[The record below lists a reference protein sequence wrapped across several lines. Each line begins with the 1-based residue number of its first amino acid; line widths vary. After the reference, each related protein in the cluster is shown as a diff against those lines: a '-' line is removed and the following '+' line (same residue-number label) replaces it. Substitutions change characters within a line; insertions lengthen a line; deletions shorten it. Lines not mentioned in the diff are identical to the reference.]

1 MRTVLIRW
9 TWTIAAIAL
18 VFTSQMMAVAA
29 TADPS
34 TAARGILER
43 LAPEKADLFLL
54 ETIPAENGRDVFEI
68 ESRDGKIVV
77 RGSSGVAIA
86 SGWNWYLTHYCR
98 CHVSLWGNQLRMPDP
113 LPAVPEKIRRASSF
127 PYRYY
132 LNFCAFSYSLAWY
145 DWPQWERLIDWMAL
159 HGINVPLSV
168 TGQEAVW
175 YKVYRGLGLGDEQI
189 RKFFVGPGYLPFG
202 WMGCID
208 GWGGPLPMSW
218 IDRHLEL
225 EKKIV
230 ARERELGM
238 KPLLQGFTGHV
249 PAALAKIFPQ
259 AKLERLP
266 SWCEFPPTHFLNP
279 QDPLFARIGKLF
291 VEEQTRQFG
300 TDHLYASDTFIEMP
314 PPSND
319 PRFLANMG
327 KAVYEAMRA
336 GDPLATWVMQGW
348 IFVNAPNFWQRPQ
361 ATAFLGA
368 VPDDRMVLLDL
379 ACENSPVWNKTEAF
393 YGKPWIWAVVQDY
406 GGNVGL
412 HGGLPQIAAN
422 LHEAMTSP
430 RRGRLAGV
438 GLVNEA
444 LGYNAVVND
453 LLGEMAW
460 RSEVPELRS
469 WLDDFVAGRYGSRS
483 AAAREAWQLLLETAY
498 HSPGYTGNP
507 ICDRPA
513 LERNPN
519 AIMANPPPYDNARLA
534 QAWHKLLGCA
544 DELGPIDTYR
554 FDLVHVNRQ
563 VLGNLAFRLR
573 DDIMAAYRH
582 KDRRALAA
590 AGARFLQLMR
600 DLDELLAT
608 REELLLG
615 RWLADAEHWATND
628 AERQLYRWNARNII
642 TLWGPRD
649 SFLHEYAAKQWS
661 GMLVGF
667 YLPRWQMFL
676 ERLDASLAEGKA
688 LDAVANEN
696 ALRDWEVAWT
706 HRSGAYPSIPTG
718 DSLGV
723 SRRLWEKYST
733 YFEQKSRR

>member
-1 MRTVLIRW
+1 MHKKLTLSP
-9 TWTIAAIAL
+9 WTIAVAIPLAL
-18 VFTSQMMAVAA
+18 MSCL
-29 TADPS
+29 ADPAAAAPPDA
-34 TAARGILER
+34 AARAMLER
-43 LAPEKADLFLL
+43 LVPEKAALFLL
-54 ETIPAENGRDVFEI
+54 EMISAENGRDVFEI
-68 ESRDGKIVV
+68 EGRNGKIVV

-86 SGWNWYLTHYCR
+86 SGWNWYLTHYCH
-98 CHVSLWGNQLRMPDP
+98 CHVSLWGKQLRFPDP
-113 LPAVPEKIRRASSF
+113 LPAVPAKIRRVSSF

-159 HGINVPLSV
+159 HGVNLPLSV
-168 TGQEAVW
+168 TGQEAIW
-175 YKVYRGLGLGDEQI
+175 YKVYRGLGLSDEQI
-189 RKFFVGPGYLPFG
+189 QAFFVGPGYLPFG

-218 IDRHLEL
+218 ISRHLEL

-249 PAALAKIFPQ
+249 PAALAAVFPR

-266 SWCEFPPTHFLNP
+266 SWCEFPRTQFLNP

-319 PRFLANMG
+319 LRFLASMG

-336 GDPLATWVMQGW
+336 GDPEAIWVMQGW
-348 IFVNAPNFWQRPQ
+348 IFVNAPDFWKRPQ
-361 ATAFLGA
+361 GKAFLGA
-368 VPDDRMVLLDL
+368 VPNDRMVLLDL
-379 ACENSPVWNKTEAF
+379 ACENVPVWSKTEAF
-393 YGKPWIWAVVQDY
+393 YGKPWVWAVVQDY

-412 HGGLPQIAAN
+412 HAGLPQIAAN

-460 RSEVPELRS
+460 RSEVPELTG
-469 WLDDFVAGRYGSRS
+469 WLDDFVAGRYGSRL
-483 AAAREAWQLLLETAY
+483 AAARSAWRLLLETAY
-498 HSPGYTGNP
+498 HSPGYTGTP
-507 ICDRPA
+507 ICDRPT
-513 LERNPN
+513 LQRDPS
-519 AIMANPPPYDNARLA
+519 AITAMPPPYDNTRLA
-534 QAWHKLLGCA
+534 QAWHKLLDCA
-544 DELGPIDTYR
+544 DELGQVDTYR
-554 FDLVHVNRQ
+554 FDLVHLNRQ

-573 DDIMAAYRH
+573 QDITAAYQQ

-590 AGARFLQLMR
+590 AGARFLELMR

-615 RWLADAEHWATND
+615 RWLGDAEHWATND
-628 AERQLYRWNARNII
+628 AERQLYRWNARSII

-649 SFLHEYAAKQWS
+649 SHLHEYAAKQWS
-661 GMLVGF
+661 GMLTSF

-676 ERLDASLAEGKA
+676 ERLDTALAEGKP
-688 LDAVANEN
+688 LDAAANEN

-706 HRSGAYPSIPTG
+706 HRSDRYPSVPTG
-718 DSLGV
+718 DSVAV
-723 SRRLWEKYST
+723 SRRLWEKYRT
-733 YFEQKSRR
+733 YFEPQSR